1 MRRST
6 AWFVVGGLVVALVLG
21 FGVSR
26 WASSQPDGLERVAT
40 DHGLDTGIED
50 HAMADGPLADYST
63 AGVDDEG
70 LGTGIAGVVGVVVVF
85 ALAGGSVWAVDRARR
100 RRVAA
105 NPA

>member
-6 AWFVVGGLVVALVLG
+6 AWFVVGGLVVALVLA

-40 DHGLDTGIED
+40 DHGIDTDVDD
-50 HAMADGPLADYST
+50 HAMAGSPLADYSA

-70 LGTGIAGVVGVVVVF
+70 LGTGVAGVVGVVVVF
-85 ALAGGSVWAVDRARR
+85 TLAGGTAWVAGRARR
-100 RRVAA
+100 GRAA
-105 NPA
+105 AHPT